1 MKNVYKVATARMHT
15 TDAVEKAILEEDG
28 YLLSYKDSNAVA
40 ISVCARLDR
49 LAAPSKTPE
58 ERVKVEAG
66 AGGYFSVYKIDGRI
80 ATDEEVLAGLRAAL
94 GATDGTHL

>member
-49 LAAPSKTPE
+49 LAAPSKTPGVPE
-58 ERVKVEAG
+58 KPAFVNMCMLCGSLVDDHKRHMEWHAKLEA
-66 AGGYFSVYKIDGRI
+66 S
-80 ATDEEVLAGLRAAL
+80 
-94 GATDGTHL
+94 DGTHL